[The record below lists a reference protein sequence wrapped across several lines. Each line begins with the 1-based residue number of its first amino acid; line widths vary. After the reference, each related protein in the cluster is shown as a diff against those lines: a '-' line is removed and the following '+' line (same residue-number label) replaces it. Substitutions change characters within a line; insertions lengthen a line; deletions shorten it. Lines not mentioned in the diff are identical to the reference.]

1 MFNYLSQMD
10 LYVNNLRK
18 SAQSADRINKI
29 SVNLCPSV
37 SNFLPT
43 GMAYAIGSLVSSWYL
58 IPYYSYM
65 TLPPRNLRTS
75 AQSADKN
82 NKIRANLCNL
92 RINTVNFVNFFM
104 QNKANFKNAKI
115 TLIPYMTKEYAKI
128 CTLLRPKNKAKTKP
142 NKAKSNPILTPL
154 NTKQTQT
161 NPIQTQFSVNLGNY
175 APVLNEVEGL
185 QFMQY
190 ELLVT
195 LPNYFSGSLSNI

>member
-1 MFNYLSQMD
+1 MD

-82 NKIRANLCNL
+82 NKIRVTCSPQANL
-92 RINTVNFVNFFM
+92 RIKSVESADIFM
-104 QNKANFKNAKI
+104 QNEPNFKKAKI
-115 TLIPYMTKEYAKI
+115 NLTHYMTNDYEKI
-128 CTLLRPKNKAKTKP
+128 RPLDHPKNKAKTKP
-142 NKAKSNPILTPL
+142 NEPKS
-154 NTKQTQT
+154 
-161 NPIQTQFSVNLGNY
+161 NPIQTQIKPNFDPARTKTKPNKPNLY
-175 APVLNEVEGL
+175 
-185 QFMQY
+185 
-190 ELLVT
+190 
-195 LPNYFSGSLSNI
+195 